1 MAELHR
7 SARGKMIDM
16 NRLATQNELTLA
28 VSNVKINARG
38 DEIGP
43 GGQIIR
49 KNNETEIISS
59 GIPSEQH
66 IPRVIAAPAAVIKKE
81 KPVVLEEPKLA
92 VPTLPTVDTE
102 SQNALVQP
110 AKSHNNNNYKGK

>member
-1 MAELHR
+1 MTELHR

-59 GIPSEQH
+59 GVPAEQH
-66 IPRVIAAPAAVIKKE
+66 VPRVIAAPAAVIQKE
-81 KPVVLEEPKLA
+81 KPVVLEQPKLA
-92 VPTLPTVDTE
+92 VPQAATE

-110 AKSHNNNNYKGK
+110 AKSNNNTHYKGK